1 MAQQRFDKDRKK
13 SFGGYGK
20 PKGDYKRPYGGS
32 PRNERSDYD
41 RDERPADFAD
51 SDEVTGLIVGRNP
64 VMEAL
69 KSGKALDTIYVN
81 ENAGGSIGAI
91 TRIARERGIVIKN
104 VSDQK
109 LTQMCGGASHLAP
122 ENTLTAFRLAKTLGA
137 DGFECDVQ
145 ITRDRH
151 LVVAHDYLTDLKTG
165 VHGNIPDMDFDDL
178 RQLDFGKW
186 KSPEFAGEKI
196 PTLEEVLEVAQD
208 FRMIHIELKP
218 YFDRD
223 EEIVDRVIDAVLDAG
238 LEEKAVLTSFEYG
251 TLRRVKERM
260 PQMATCAMTLSP
272 ESQLS
277 QPATFWE
284 KLGLKKTDPLV
295 EKLSSPQA
303 LSEAA
308 ALLEDPSSLD
318 EENSVLI
325 YYLKDRLDFLY
336 SIFPGMNLAEILQQ
350 YYYQTD
356 FVNYVA
362 QFGFPVDYVGP
373 EYHAF
378 FRDKDLIP
386 NAHAHGFKV
395 APWPVGVESRD
406 DLRQLFRLDP
416 ELVVTNKPEVAVAI
430 LTGLGQWDES
440 SKEG

>member
-1 MAQQRFDKDRKK
+1 M
-13 SFGGYGK
+13 
-20 PKGDYKRPYGGS
+20 
-32 PRNERSDYD
+32 
-41 RDERPADFAD
+41 
-51 SDEVTGLIVGRNP
+51 
-64 VMEAL
+64 
-69 KSGKALDTIYVN
+69 
-81 ENAGGSIGAI
+81 
-91 TRIARERGIVIKN
+91 
-104 VSDQK
+104 
-109 LTQMCGGASHLAP
+109 
-122 ENTLTAFRLAKTLGA
+122 
-137 DGFECDVQ
+137 
-145 ITRDRH
+145 
-151 LVVAHDYLTDLKTG
+151 VAHDYLTDLKTG

-208 FRMIHIELKP
+208 FRMVHIELKP
-218 YFDRD
+218 YLDRD

-284 KLGLKKTDPLV
+284 KLGLKKTDPLM

-378 FRDKDLIP
+378 FRDKDLVS

-395 APWPVGVESRD
+395 APWPVGVDSRD
-406 DLRQLFRLDP
+406 NLRQLFRLDP
-416 ELVVTNKPEVAVAI
+416 ELVVTNKPEVAVSI
-430 LTGLGQWDES
+430 LTGLGQWGES